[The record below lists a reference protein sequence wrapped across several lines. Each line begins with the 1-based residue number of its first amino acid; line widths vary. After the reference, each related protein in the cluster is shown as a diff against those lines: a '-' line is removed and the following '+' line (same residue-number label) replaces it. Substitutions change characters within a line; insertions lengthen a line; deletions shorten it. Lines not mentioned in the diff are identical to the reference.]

1 MTVQESVYELLDEA
15 ASKNSAIPSLRMLR
29 AKIGAGSLTTISEA
43 VKRWRMSR
51 LVASGELPEALTN
64 EQAGVIAQAVWG
76 VVSPMLES
84 RMTALKGKTEQII
97 AIEKEETDKLV
108 RAADED
114 LVKLNSVLV
123 DKHYLEDQV
132 GKLEGRIAELE
143 KELATTQTA
152 LESSRR
158 ELDLIQK
165 NHESGQ
171 AACIEMME
179 NANRIIETLTARL
192 PPIDEPEK
200 MKEEQPRSG
209 LLL

>member
-51 LVASGELPEALTN
+51 LVAS
-64 EQAGVIAQAVWG
+64 GVIAQAVWG

-132 GKLEGRIAELE
+132 RKLEGRIAELE

>member
-1 MTVQESVYELLDEA
+1 M
-15 ASKNSAIPSLRMLR
+15 LRNCIKGFLR
-29 AKIGAGSLTTISEA
+29 AKKLWVNPPKAERAKPSLSSDYNLLFKNKIGERSLDIH
-43 VKRWRMSR
+43 R
-51 LVASGELPEALTN
+51 
-64 EQAGVIAQAVWG
+64 
-76 VVSPMLES
+76 
-84 RMTALKGKTEQII
+84 
-97 AIEKEETDKLV
+97 
-108 RAADED
+108 
-114 LVKLNSVLV
+114 V

-132 GKLEGRIAELE
+132 RKLEGRIAELE

>member
-123 DKHYLEDQV
+123 DKHYLE
-132 GKLEGRIAELE
+132 LEGRIAELE

-209 LLL
+209 LLP

>member
-51 LVASGELPEALTN
+51 LVAGGELPEALTN

-84 RMTALKGKTEQII
+84 RMTALK
-97 AIEKEETDKLV
+97 EKTDKLV

-132 GKLEGRIAELE
+132 RKLEGRIAELE

-192 PPIDEPEK
+192 PPIDGPEK

>member
-84 RMTALKGKTEQII
+84 RMTALK
-97 AIEKEETDKLV
+97 EKTDKLV
-108 RAADED
+108 RVADED

-132 GKLEGRIAELE
+132 RKLEGRIAELE

-179 NANRIIETLTARL
+179 NANRIIEMLTARL

>member
-1 MTVQESVYELLDEA
+1 M
-15 ASKNSAIPSLRMLR
+15 
-29 AKIGAGSLTTISEA
+29 
-43 VKRWRMSR
+43 
-51 LVASGELPEALTN
+51 
-64 EQAGVIAQAVWG
+64 
-76 VVSPMLES
+76 
-84 RMTALKGKTEQII
+84 
-97 AIEKEETDKLV
+97 

-132 GKLEGRIAELE
+132 RKLEGRIAELE

-179 NANRIIETLTARL
+179 NANRIIEMLTARL

>member
-84 RMTALKGKTEQII
+84 RMTALKGKRS
-97 AIEKEETDKLV
+97 
-108 RAADED
+108 RA
-114 LVKLNSVLV
+114 SP
-123 DKHYLEDQV
+123 
-132 GKLEGRIAELE
+132 
-143 KELATTQTA
+143 
-152 LESSRR
+152 SRR
-158 ELDLIQK
+158 KKRTSLCE
-165 NHESGQ
+165 
-171 AACIEMME
+171 
-179 NANRIIETLTARL
+179 
-192 PPIDEPEK
+192 PPTKIW
-200 MKEEQPRSG
+200 
-209 LLL
+209 